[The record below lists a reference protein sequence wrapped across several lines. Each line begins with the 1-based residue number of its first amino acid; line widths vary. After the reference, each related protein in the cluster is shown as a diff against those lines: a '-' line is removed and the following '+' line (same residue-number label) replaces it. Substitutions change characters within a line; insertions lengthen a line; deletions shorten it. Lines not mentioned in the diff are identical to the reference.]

1 MKISE
6 TIHILMKIHEEFG
19 DLDITG
25 GTLANDTPLRR
36 ISVTDTAGREVWPL
50 NSMPVSDQRRIDG
63 VFLD

>member
-6 TIHILMKIHEEFG
+6 AIQILLTIHEEFG

-25 GTLANDTPLRR
+25 GTLASDTPLRR
-36 ISVTDTAGREVWPL
+36 ISVTDTAGRELWPKAPARDA
-50 NSMPVSDQRRIDG
+50 SQYRVDG

>member
-6 TIHILMKIHEEFG
+6 AIQILLTIHEEFG

-25 GTLANDTPLRR
+25 GTLATDTPLRR
-36 ISVTDTAGREVWPL
+36 ISVTDTAGRELWPRGP
-50 NSMPVSDQRRIDG
+50 MPVTGQREVDG